1 MPCVS
6 SRNIAEVTILMF
18 DTHGKRDADL
28 NLKSV
33 VGELKFRALLEEA
46 DVLLDWYS
54 PGLLEQLGFGREMVH
69 EIARRQGKGIVYE
82 RENTSG
88 WEGSG
93 PVVVG
98 ISRLVTVE
106 VLGCWFARDVTDGH
120 QGDED

>member
-46 DVLLDWYS
+46 DVLLDWYNPVWS
-54 PGLLEQLGFGREMVH
+54 SWGLGGSWCMKLRGGRGRGLYMSVR
-69 EIARRQGKGIVYE
+69 IRMDGRGVARSLWV
-82 RENTSG
+82 S
-88 WEGSG
+88 
-93 PVVVG
+93 
-98 ISRLVTVE
+98 
-106 VLGCWFARDVTDGH
+106 AD
-120 QGDED
+120 